1 MEIFDLTAHQLA
13 EMMEKGKITCQE
25 ITGAVLARIRQV
37 DEDIRA
43 YVTVTE
49 EEALAAAQAVD
60 QRRKDGEKLP
70 PLAGIPLGLK
80 DNICTRGVRTTCS
93 SRMLENFIPPYSA
106 TIVEKLNNC
115 GAVVTGKLNM
125 DEFAM
130 GSSTEFSAFFP
141 THNPWDL
148 ECVPG
153 GSSGGPAAAVAA
165 GEAIFALGSDTG
177 GSARQ
182 PASFCGIVGMKPT
195 YGLVSRSGVVPFAS
209 SLDQV
214 GTLTKDVR
222 DCALVLNVI
231 AGHDPRDTATVSV
244 DIPDYTTYL
253 TGNIKGKRIGVPKE
267 LSGDGL
273 DPRVAEV
280 FKKALEKL
288 EELGAIVDECSFPHA
303 ASAVPAYH
311 IIAPAE
317 ASSNLARFD
326 GVRYGYRSV
335 PEEGAEYDLEEM
347 YMKTRG
353 EGFGPEVKRRIMMG
367 TYVLSSGCYEKY
379 YLKALKVR
387 TLIRNEYQRLFQE
400 YDLLVTPTSPDLPF
414 PQ

>member
-49 EEALAAAQAVD
+49 EEALAASQAVD

-165 GEAIFALGSDTG
+165 GETIFALGSDTG

-253 TGNIKGKRIGVPKE
+253 TGNIKGKRENKPVCERTYPGIYTKDSAI
-267 LSGDGL
+267 LNGD
-273 DPRVAEV
+273 
-280 FKKALEKL
+280 
-288 EELGAIVDECSFPHA
+288 
-303 ASAVPAYH
+303 AS
-311 IIAPAE
+311 
-317 ASSNLARFD
+317 D
-326 GVRYGYRSV
+326 
-335 PEEGAEYDLEEM
+335 
-347 YMKTRG
+347 
-353 EGFGPEVKRRIMMG
+353 
-367 TYVLSSGCYEKY
+367 
-379 YLKALKVR
+379 
-387 TLIRNEYQRLFQE
+387 
-400 YDLLVTPTSPDLPF
+400 
-414 PQ
+414 

>member
-49 EEALAAAQAVD
+49 EEALAASQAVD

-141 THNPWDL
+141 TH
-148 ECVPG
+148 
-153 GSSGGPAAAVAA
+153 
-165 GEAIFALGSDTG
+165 I
-177 GSARQ
+177 
-182 PASFCGIVGMKPT
+182 
-195 YGLVSRSGVVPFAS
+195 
-209 SLDQV
+209 
-214 GTLTKDVR
+214 
-222 DCALVLNVI
+222 
-231 AGHDPRDTATVSV
+231 
-244 DIPDYTTYL
+244 
-253 TGNIKGKRIGVPKE
+253 
-267 LSGDGL
+267 
-273 DPRVAEV
+273 
-280 FKKALEKL
+280 
-288 EELGAIVDECSFPHA
+288 
-303 ASAVPAYH
+303 
-311 IIAPAE
+311 
-317 ASSNLARFD
+317 
-326 GVRYGYRSV
+326 
-335 PEEGAEYDLEEM
+335 
-347 YMKTRG
+347 
-353 EGFGPEVKRRIMMG
+353 
-367 TYVLSSGCYEKY
+367 
-379 YLKALKVR
+379 
-387 TLIRNEYQRLFQE
+387 
-400 YDLLVTPTSPDLPF
+400 
-414 PQ
+414 